1 MMGPQPGGGGDL
13 VVEDVTRGE
22 IGRILVAID
31 ASAHSLAALEAA
43 AELAESHG
51 AELVGLFVED
61 EDLVRLAAI
70 STSREI
76 DLFSAERRVLER
88 EAVEKMFRRQE
99 ARAREIL
106 HRVAER
112 RSVRSVHFDTA
123 RGRVTRVLLEA
134 ARGMDLVTLGTR
146 GWVPGR
152 RPGSTVR
159 GLLESPHAPPIMVL
173 RHGARLGETVF
184 ALHDGTDEGREA
196 TRVAAGVAA
205 ARESALTVLLLPS
218 ENGEIP
224 EALAEESQ
232 EILERAGVGGTVR
245 GLPARSV
252 REFLEYLRTRH
263 CGLLVGP
270 RREERS
276 QAGDMMQEI
285 ISHADCPVLLVS
297 RRAGGEP

>member
-1 MMGPQPGGGGDL
+1 MPPRPSDGDDPVAGVPARGPL
-13 VVEDVTRGE
+13 R
-22 IGRILVAID
+22 RILVAID

-61 EDLVRLAAI
+61 EELVRLAAI
-70 STSREI
+70 SPSREI
-76 DLFSAERRVLER
+76 DLFSAERRPLER
-88 EAVEKMFRRQE
+88 EEVERMFRRQE

-134 ARGMDLVTLGTR
+134 ARGVDLITVGTR

-159 GLLESPHAPPIMVL
+159 GLLESPQAPPIMVI

-184 ALHDGTDEGREA
+184 ALHDGSQEGLQA
-196 TRVAAGVAA
+196 TRVAASIAA
-205 ARESALTVLLLPS
+205 AREVPATVLLLVSADGGVPD
-218 ENGEIP
+218 E
-224 EALAEESQ
+224 LAEQSQ
-232 EILERAGVGGTVR
+232 RILESAGARGTVR

-270 RREERS
+270 RPERS
-276 QAGDMMQEI
+276 SAAGEMMREI
-285 ISHADCPVLLVS
+285 ISMADCPVLLVS
-297 RRAGGEP
+297 RQRGGES